1 MNSYPPPSNKLDFR
15 SVFLI
20 PLKQFVWWLI
30 MVLLATF
37 TGYPGVVCITPLAW
51 LIALKVG
58 NLISI
63 QSKSSLRN
71 RRLIEA
77 ALAGGFLGLLQGIL
91 FTIIVPLM
99 GPISNDEL
107 TKSFVLILIMVF
119 AGISI
124 GAVLSFFTAYL
135 SENRREGF

>member
-1 MNSYPPPSNKLDFR
+1 MNSHPPPSNKLDFR

-20 PLKQFVWWLI
+20 PLRQFAWWLI

-51 LIALKVG
+51 LISLQAG

-63 QSKSSLRN
+63 QSKSSLRS

-77 ALAGGFLGLLQGIL
+77 ALAGGFLGLLQGVL
-91 FTIIVPLM
+91 FMVTIRFM
-99 GPISNDEL
+99 GL
-107 TKSFVLILIMVF
+107 L
-119 AGISI
+119 
-124 GAVLSFFTAYL
+124 
-135 SENRREGF
+135 